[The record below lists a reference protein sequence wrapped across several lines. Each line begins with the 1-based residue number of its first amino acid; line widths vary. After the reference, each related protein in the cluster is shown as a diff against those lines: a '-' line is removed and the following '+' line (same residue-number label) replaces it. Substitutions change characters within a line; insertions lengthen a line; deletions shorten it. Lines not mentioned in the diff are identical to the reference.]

1 MLSGIKNIYRV
12 VTNKIYNPTTKNLFD
27 VLMDPLLLI
36 IYFFIED
43 DLKHTEHKH
52 YRPII
57 FICNLFVSFLIVF
70 SCCVYNELFVLFCCG
85 LEYNTHREISI
96 RADLNDIKE
105 LNPVDDNDS
114 DDGEYD
120 K

>member
-1 MLSGIKNIYRV
+1 
-12 VTNKIYNPTTKNLFD
+12 
-27 VLMDPLLLI
+27 MDPLLLI
-36 IYFFIED
+36 IYFFIEG
-43 DLKHTEHKH
+43 DLENMEKNHE
-52 YRPII
+52 RWIF
-57 FICNLFVSFLIVF
+57 FICNIIESLLIVF
-70 SCCVYNELFVLFCCG
+70 GCCVYNELFVLFCCG

-114 DDGEYD
+114 DDVDYY